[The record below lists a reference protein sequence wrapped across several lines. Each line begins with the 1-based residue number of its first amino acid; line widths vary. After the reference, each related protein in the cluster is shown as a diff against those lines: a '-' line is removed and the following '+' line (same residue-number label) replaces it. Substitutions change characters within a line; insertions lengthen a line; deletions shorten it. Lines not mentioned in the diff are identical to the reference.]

1 MESPACR
8 PPRSTPRAWH
18 RSWRPPSQSREIID
32 PFEQLL
38 DAVRKG
44 ADWAVAQLWRDL
56 HPRLLAFFR
65 ATEPVAAEDLAA
77 DTWVD
82 VARSLHRFE
91 GDEVAFRRFAF
102 TIARRRLI
110 DHRRRRF
117 RRRTDSVATEVL
129 AEHAAADD
137 TAAAALGAAALEV
150 IGRLPA
156 DQAEIVLLRV
166 VAGLDAGEVGRIVG
180 KSAGAVRVAQHRAL
194 QRLAQLLGED
204 L

>member
-8 PPRSTPRAWH
+8 APRSARRAWH
-18 RSWRPPSQSREIID
+18 PSWRPPSQSREIID

-44 ADWAVAQLWRDL
+44 ADWAVAQLWREL

-65 ATEPVAAEDLAA
+65 ATEPGAAEDLAA
-77 DTWVD
+77 DVWID

-91 GDEVAFRRFAF
+91 GDEAAFRRFAF

-117 RRRTDSVATEVL
+117 RRRTDSVSTEVF
-129 AEHAAADD
+129 AEHAAPDD
-137 TAAAALGAAALEV
+137 TAAAALGSAALAV
-150 IGRLPA
+150 IGRLPR

-166 VAGLDAGEVGRIVG
+166 VAGLDAAEVGRIVG

-194 QRLAQLLGED
+194 QRLAELLRED